1 MTTPYDVLIIGSGPG
16 GYVTAIRSAQLGLK
30 TAIVEREHLGGIC
43 LNWGCIPT
51 KALLR
56 SAEILHYAQHPDAY
70 GLKIEGKVTPDAA
83 AVVKR
88 SRGVSAQLNG
98 GVGFLL
104 KKNKVDVIWGEATIS
119 KVGEVTVVPTKKPPM
134 LPQNPVPKGVLGAG
148 TYQAKHIIVATGARP
163 RVLPG
168 IEPDGKLIWTYFEAM
183 VPPAFPKSLIVM
195 GSGAIGIEFA
205 SFYKTMGADVTVVE
219 VLPQIMPVED
229 AEIAGVARKRFE
241 KLGLKIMTSTKV
253 TKVEKGADGVTCT
266 IEDDKGAKQ
275 TIKAERLI
283 SAVGVVGNI
292 ENLGLEKLGVKTDRG
307 CVVIDAFGKTNVP
320 GIYAIGD
327 VAGPPMLAH
336 KAEHEGVIC
345 VEAIKG
351 LHPHPMDKLM
361 IPGCTYCHPQV
372 ASVGLT
378 EAKAK
383 EAGYTLK
390 VGRFPFT
397 ANGKAIAL
405 GEPDGLVKTIFDA
418 KTGKLLGA
426 HMVGAEVT
434 ELIQGFVIAMNL
446 ETTEEDLMHTVF
458 PHPTLSEMMHES
470 VLDAYG
476 KVIHT

>member
-1 MTTPYDVLIIGSGPG
+1 MSTAYDILIIGSGPG
-16 GYVTAIRSAQLGLK
+16 GYVTAIRAAQLGFK

-56 SAEILHYAQHPDAY
+56 SAEIFHYAEHAKDY
-70 GLKIEGKVTPDAA
+70 GLKIEGKATFDPAD
-83 AVVKR
+83 VVKR
-88 SRGVSAQLNG
+88 SRAVSAQLNG
-98 GVGFLL
+98 GVAFLL
-104 KKNKVDVIWGEATIS
+104 KKNKVDVIWGEAVLEGAG
-119 KVGEVTVVPTKKPPM
+119 KVKVAPTKKPIQQ
-134 LPQNPVPKGVLGAG
+134 PQNAIPKGVLGEG
-148 TYQAKHIIVATGARP
+148 TYEAKHIIVATGARP
-163 RVLPG
+163 RALPG

-183 VPPAFPKSLIVM
+183 KPEAFPKSLIVM

-205 SFYKTMGADVTVVE
+205 SFYRTMGAEVTVVE
-219 VLPQIMPVED
+219 VLPQVLPVED
-229 AEIAGVARKRFE
+229 AEIAAVARKQFE
-241 KLGLKIMTSTKV
+241 KAGLKILTSTRV
-253 TKVEKGADGVTCT
+253 TKVEKGANDVTCT
-266 IEDDKGAKQ
+266 LENDKGEKQ
-275 TIKAERLI
+275 TLKAERLI

-292 ENLGLEKLGVKTDRG
+292 ENLGLETLGVKTDRG
-307 CVVIDAFGKTNVP
+307 CIVTDPFGRTNVP
-320 GIYAIGD
+320 GLYAIGD

-345 VEAIKG
+345 VETIKG
-351 LHPHPMDKLM
+351 LHTHAMDKGM

-383 EAGYTLK
+383 EQGFTLK
-390 VGRFPFT
+390 VGRFKFGG
-397 ANGKAIAL
+397 NGKAIAL
-405 GEPDGLVKTIFDA
+405 GEPEGMVKTVWDA

-434 ELIQGFVIAMNL
+434 ELIQGFVVAMNL
-446 ETTEEDLMHTVF
+446 ETTEEELMHTVF

-476 KVIHT
+476 RVIHA